1 MKNHSCNLHVPFCSI
16 FHSNSVVV
24 ATECDW
30 RQVQKLMIYF
40 IEYPDLA
47 YALTKAWDV
56 GADLYDPGAKERNEN
71 RHGLTD
77 PCAASGSIRTGHA
90 VFHQ

>member
-1 MKNHSCNLHVPFCSI
+1 MKNHPCNLHVPFCSI

-24 ATECDW
+24 AIECDW

-56 GADLYDPGAKERNEN
+56 RSRSL
-71 RHGLTD
+71 
-77 PCAASGSIRTGHA
+77 
-90 VFHQ
+90 

>member
-24 ATECDW
+24 AIECDW

-47 YALTKAWDV
+47 YALTSM
-56 GADLYDPGAKERNEN
+56 GRQEQISMIPGAKERNEN

>member
-40 IEYPDLA
+40 IEYPEQIEKMGYESYKMAQDKFDAEKVNQRL
-47 YALTKAWDV
+47 LNI
-56 GADLYDPGAKERNEN
+56 L
-71 RHGLTD
+71 GL
-77 PCAASGSIRTGHA
+77 
-90 VFHQ
+90 